1 MTVVSNTSLLNYLT
15 LIGLEHLLP
24 ALFGRVI
31 IPLAVQDELRVPG
44 APAQIRELLDRRPAW
59 LEATKAPP
67 VSDPILAG
75 LDKGEREAIALAVN
89 IRAELTLL
97 DENRGR
103 NAAERLGLNVAGT
116 IGVLDGAARA
126 GLIDTADAIKRL
138 RKTTFRSSPRL
149 YELLAARAAARQE

>member
-1 MTVVSNTSLLNYLT
+1 MTVISNPSPLNYLT

-103 NAAERLGLNVAGT
+103 SAAERLGLNVAGT
-116 IGVLDGAARA
+116 AARA

-138 RKTTFRSSPRL
+138 CKTTFRSSPRL